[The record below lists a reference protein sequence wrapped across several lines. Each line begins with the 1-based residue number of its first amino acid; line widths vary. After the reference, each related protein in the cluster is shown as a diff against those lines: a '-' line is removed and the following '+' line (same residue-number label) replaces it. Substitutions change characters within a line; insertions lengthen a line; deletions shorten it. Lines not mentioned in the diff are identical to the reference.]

1 MSESPEYIQV
11 ELPFIQQLQAM
22 GWDYLPGDIGV
33 PYLTEREN
41 FRQVLLTD
49 RLREALVRINLDE
62 DGEPWLDEARINQAV
77 SRLERVIPDHADR
90 QRWLK
95 EHGGRYDL

>member
-1 MSESPEYIQV
+1 MAGRSGAHP
-11 ELPFIQQLQAM
+11 A
-22 GWDYLPGDIGV
+22 WDCLPGDSGV

-49 RLREALVRINLDE
+49 RLREAIARINLGE
-62 DGEPWLDEARINQAV
+62 DGEPGLDEARVNQAV
-77 SRLERVIPDHADR
+77 SRLERVIPDYAER